1 MAIGAYIFVETDHGK
16 AKSVEQSIRKLPFV
30 KRSHIV
36 TGPYD
41 LICFVEVP
49 DLSTLGE
56 SVVMKIQSVT
66 GVVKSLTNIV
76 VD

>member
-1 MAIGAYIFVETDHGK
+1 MAIGAYIFVETQHGK
-16 AKSVEQSIRKLPFV
+16 ARLVHETVQKLSFV

-41 LICFVEVP
+41 IVCFVEVP

-56 SVVMKIQSVT
+56 SVVMKIQSIP

>member
-16 AKSVEQSIRKLPFV
+16 ARSVNQAIQKLSFV

-41 LICFVEVP
+41 LVSFVEVP

-56 SVVMKIQSVT
+56 SVVMKIQSVP
-66 GVVKSLTNIV
+66 GVIKSLTNIV